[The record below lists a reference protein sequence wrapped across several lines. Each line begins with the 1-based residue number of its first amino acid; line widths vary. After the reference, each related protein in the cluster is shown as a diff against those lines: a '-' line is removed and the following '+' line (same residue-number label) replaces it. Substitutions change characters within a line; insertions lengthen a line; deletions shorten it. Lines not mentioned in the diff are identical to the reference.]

1 MCYNVFVLNG
11 DDYKK
16 RRKRKKK
23 KSDKSRLSCQPKIER
38 V

>member
-16 RRKRKKK
+16 KKKK